1 MMQHTQTHRRDSHQ
15 PMEQYQKPL
24 PTTPY
29 IPSAS
34 PSSRDSR
41 VILRQPGFHA
51 PSPPPMGSESPGSLS
66 SVSMVESVASYSS
79 DEDEDEE
86 EDHHHHYYSQ
96 NSWHHPYRRLS
107 VADMCNP
114 MDQHPLKID
123 QLTHDEV
130 EVIQAFDQLRQATF

>member
-1 MMQHTQTHRRDSHQ
+1 
-15 PMEQYQKPL
+15 
-24 PTTPY
+24 
-29 IPSAS
+29 
-34 PSSRDSR
+34 
-41 VILRQPGFHA
+41 
-51 PSPPPMGSESPGSLS
+51 MGSESPGSLS

-86 EDHHHHYYSQ
+86 DHHQHHYYSQ
-96 NSWHHPYRRLS
+96 NGWHHPYRRLS